1 MNEIKSYK
9 RTLKKNL
16 RCSVSKRNEL
26 LTRFDEMV
34 NTLNEDTP
42 VLSKAVLEE
51 AFGSPED
58 LAKVF
63 CEGLDPIEAKKYRHR
78 KIIKR
83 ISFALII
90 AAFVGFV
97 FYVFGYKQFVNI
109 TINDTIIIYESS
121 DEESTDETTDES
133 TEETTEESTVHEE

>member
-34 NTLNEDTP
+34 TTLNDETP

-63 CEGLDPIEAKKYRHR
+63 CEELDPIEAKKYRHR

-83 ISFALII
+83 ISLGVII

-97 FYVFGYKQFVNI
+97 IYVFLFKEFTTVVNI
-109 TINDTIIIYESS
+109 NTYFEGPEIPD
-121 DEESTDETTDES
+121 DDV
-133 TEETTEESTVHEE
+133 TEPLTEESTTEP